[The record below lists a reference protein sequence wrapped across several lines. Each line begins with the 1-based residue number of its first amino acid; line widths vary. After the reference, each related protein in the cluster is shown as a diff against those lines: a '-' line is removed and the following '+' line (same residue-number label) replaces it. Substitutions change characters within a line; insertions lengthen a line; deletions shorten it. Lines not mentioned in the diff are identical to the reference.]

1 MTTRQNAVA
10 QEAMYAE
17 MAAMDNQDEP
27 LENYSDRLV
36 GALYRAGFVITPVVL
51 PTDALGEAAVSGV
64 ADTGN
69 PKHVWDFLI
78 PRVMAKPLPSDA
90 VICKNEKTESD
101 DALMLRVAREEI
113 KRQAAEI
120 ERLQHWQRA
129 VDDACT
135 VSWVIVTDDAR
146 ETVKALIARECQI
159 ALDPLVSSDA
169 QALIDRGREEAN
181 KGGGMLQKQK
191 SSKLREITKAD
202 VSRAERWLNEAP
214 RELKRNEYHKVKM
227 LCKQVIRVLR
237 RKETESAC
245 NNTEAR
251 SLNAEIERLKT
262 RLEVSAYHPY
272 DGIVSRD
279 ATIKLQDE
287 RIAELQADAAR
298 YRYIRTHR
306 IGIKWCELYAGGPLL
321 DGVIDSMM
329 TEAGPSPINSAALHA
344 AAQKE

>member
-101 DALMLRVAREEI
+101 DALRVAREEI

-120 ERLQHWQRA
+120 ERL
-129 VDDACT
+129 
-135 VSWVIVTDDAR
+135 
-146 ETVKALIARECQI
+146 
-159 ALDPLVSSDA
+159 
-169 QALIDRGREEAN
+169 
-181 KGGGMLQKQK
+181 
-191 SSKLREITKAD
+191 
-202 VSRAERWLNEAP
+202 
-214 RELKRNEYHKVKM
+214 
-227 LCKQVIRVLR
+227 
-237 RKETESAC
+237 
-245 NNTEAR
+245 
-251 SLNAEIERLKT
+251 KT
-262 RLEVSAYHPY
+262 RLEVSPDHPY
-272 DGIVSRD
+272 
-279 ATIKLQDE
+279 
-287 RIAELQADAAR
+287 
-298 YRYIRTHR
+298 
-306 IGIKWCELYAGGPLL
+306 
-321 DGVIDSMM
+321 DGVIDSMV
-329 TEAGPSPINSAALHA
+329 TEPGPSPINSAALRA
-344 AAQKE
+344 RAEMEK